1 MHPLPCFSLAEAHP
15 TESSSTRPLNTCW
28 RNQIHTSNVMCHP
41 GPEVAGGAWPPAG
54 RHQLEPP
61 HGPAQESISM
71 VAADT
76 EKMAEGPG

>member
-1 MHPLPCFSLAEAHP
+1 
-15 TESSSTRPLNTCW
+15 
-28 RNQIHTSNVMCHP
+28 MCHP